1 MHISSRAMLV
11 ITWRRSARCANGKGG
26 SDKPMAP
33 LSRLRIITWNCRS
46 GSVAKRLSELADYD
60 PHIVFLQECRPIED
74 EPWNEVVCRSAVNGS
89 KGIALA
95 VSAESCR
102 CVARGLIPGSG
113 LAALAAQV
121 LAPVPFTAL
130 GIWARGPDYVQDV
143 ILTLRA
149 HADLL
154 RAGPALVLGDLNT
167 GSRLG
172 RHPSPT
178 RHHERLLDLCSELDL
193 VSAYHAFHRVDAGG
207 ESHATYF
214 HQFKRSMPWHI
225 DFCFVPRSW
234 TPHLVR
240 VTVID
245 GRKWAARSD
254 HRPLLVELET
264 SRMHC

>member
-1 MHISSRAMLV
+1 MRISSHGMLV
-11 ITWRRSARCANGKGG
+11 ITGADQHATRTTGVV
-26 SDKPMAP
+26 AP

-60 PHIVFLQECRPIED
+60 PHIVFLQECRAIQD
-74 EPWNEVVCRSAVNGS
+74 EPSSEVVCMRTVKGC

-113 LAALAAQV
+113 RAALAAQV
-121 LAPVPFTAL
+121 LAPVRFTAL
-130 GIWARGPDYVQDV
+130 GIWARPPAYVQDV

-172 RHPSPT
+172 RHRSST
-178 RHHERLLDLCSELDL
+178 RHHERLLDLCSELGL
-193 VSAYHAFHRVDAGG
+193 VSAYHAFHRVDSGR

-234 TPHLVR
+234 TSHLVR

-245 GRKWAARSD
+245 GREWAARSD

-264 SRMHC
+264 SRMHW